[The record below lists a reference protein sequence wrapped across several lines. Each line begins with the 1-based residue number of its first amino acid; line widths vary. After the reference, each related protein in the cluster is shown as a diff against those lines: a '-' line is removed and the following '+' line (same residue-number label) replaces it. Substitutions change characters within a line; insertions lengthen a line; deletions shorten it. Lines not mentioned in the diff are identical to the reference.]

1 MCTGGLLSAV
11 GGVGMTSCAERN
23 WKLFF
28 GVEDTSVISFMLA
41 LYTASV

>member
-1 MCTGGLLSAV
+1 MCTGGQLSAV
-11 GGVGMTSCAERN
+11 GGVRMTSNAVRD

-41 LYTASV
+41 LYAAAL